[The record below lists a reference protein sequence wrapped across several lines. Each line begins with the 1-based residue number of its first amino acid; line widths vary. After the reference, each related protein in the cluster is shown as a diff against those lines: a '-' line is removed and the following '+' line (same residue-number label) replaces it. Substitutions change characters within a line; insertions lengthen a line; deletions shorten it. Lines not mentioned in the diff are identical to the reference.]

1 MAFDLSRQKRI
12 AVTGIA
18 NSGKTVFLTSLLW
31 QLHEF
36 EDANFFLE
44 NNVKISGFRE
54 VRRNSTFPFY
64 KFQDAMAKQGEWP
77 RKTKDVHQYVGE
89 FKRSDRA
96 RKQRVEFLD
105 FPGERIADAAIA
117 GYDDF
122 GDWSDHMFDY
132 FESDSGYRKAAH
144 EFRRESELVLS
155 EHESRYRSEAE
166 NGNRHPRQ
174 GLKRI
179 RHQIRKGLDDVLSR
193 RHGGC
198 DHLRRQIVHG
208 YRRVLARYA
217 LDCKPLISPSV
228 FLLDRQGDAARP
240 APPDVLAE
248 KRVCGLDASSEFAP
262 LPKHLRETHPG
273 LVREM
278 QAHYQRYRREL
289 VRPLFQNL
297 ADSQSMIV
305 LVDIPS
311 LLLGGVDRYNDNR
324 QIVLDLFETMQG
336 GSSIGSLL
344 KQLRFWSPALQ
355 RIAFV
360 ATKADLVRKSDLRAG
375 RLKSLLRS
383 MNRRAKGLFPDAKME
398 WFDCS
403 VCISTTQTE
412 DDMLRGVPIQENPK
426 RLPMEFEVSLL
437 PEEWP
442 SDWNRESYLFPS
454 VFPHPPRNYQTP
466 PRHRNLDAIFD
477 FVAMY

>member
-1 MAFDLSRQKRI
+1 MAFDLSRRKRI

-18 NSGKTVFLTSLLW
+18 TSGKTVFLTSLLW

-44 NNVKISGFRE
+44 NNVKITGFRE
-54 VRRNSTFPFY
+54 VRRHSTFPFY

-77 RKTKDVHQYVGE
+77 DRTKDVHQYVGE

-96 RKQRVEFLD
+96 WKQRLEFLD

-117 GYDDF
+117 GFDDF
-122 GDWSDHMFDY
+122 GDWSDHMFDH
-132 FESDSGYRKAAH
+132 FESDSGYREAAH
-144 EFRRESELVLS
+144 EYRRESELVLS
-155 EHESRYRSEAE
+155 EPENRSRS
-166 NGNRHPRQ
+166 G
-174 GLKRI
+174 RI
-179 RHQIRKGLDDVLSR
+179 RKVLNDVLSR
-193 RHGGC
+193 RQDGC
-198 DHLRRQIVHG
+198 GHLRDHIVRG
-208 YRRVLARYA
+208 YRKVLARYA

-240 APPDVLAE
+240 APLDVLAE
-248 KRVCGLDASSEFAP
+248 ERLCGLDTSSEFAP
-262 LPKHLRETHPG
+262 IPKHLRETHPG
-273 LVREM
+273 LVQEM
-278 QAHYQRYRREL
+278 QTHYQRYRREL
-289 VRPLFQNL
+289 VRPLFQDL

-311 LLLGGVDRYNDNR
+311 LLLGGVDRFNDNR
-324 QIVLDLFETMQG
+324 QIVLDLFEAMQG

-344 KQLRFWSPALQ
+344 RQLRFWSPALQ

-360 ATKADLVRKSDLRAG
+360 ATKADLVRKSDLKTG

-383 MNRRAKGLFPDAKME
+383 MNRRAKNLLPDAEVE

-403 VCISTTQTE
+403 VCISTTQVDDDKLSGVLVE
-412 DDMLRGVPIQENPK
+412 DNPK
-426 RLPMEFEVSLL
+426 RLQIEFPVPAL

-442 SDWNRESYLFPS
+442 SDWNQESYQFPS
-454 VFPHPPRNYQTP
+454 VFPLPPRNYQTP
-466 PRHRNLDAIFD
+466 PRHRNLDTVFD

>member
-1 MAFDLSRQKRI
+1 MAFDLSRRKRI
-12 AVTGIA
+12 AITGIA

-36 EDANFFLE
+36 ADANFFLG
-44 NNVKISGFRE
+44 NGVKITGFRE

-77 RKTKDVHQYVGE
+77 RKTEDVHQYVGE
-89 FKRSDRA
+89 FKRSDRS
-96 RKQRVEFLD
+96 RKQRMEFLD

-122 GDWSDHMFDY
+122 GDWSDHMFDH
-132 FESDSGYRKAAH
+132 FESDSGYREAAH
-144 EFRRESELVLS
+144 EYRRESELVLS
-155 EHESRYRSEAE
+155 EPENRSRS
-166 NGNRHPRQ
+166 G
-174 GLKRI
+174 I
-179 RHQIRKGLDDVLSR
+179 REVLGDVLSR
-193 RHGGC
+193 RQGGC
-198 DHLRRQIVHG
+198 DHLRDQIVRG
-208 YRRVLARYA
+208 YRKVLARYA

-228 FLLDRQGDAARP
+228 FLLDCQGKVAEP
-240 APPDVLAE
+240 ALPDVLAE
-248 KRVCGLDASSEFAP
+248 ERLCGLDASSEFAP
-262 LPKHLRETHPG
+262 LPKHLRETHPR

-278 QAHYQRYRREL
+278 QAHYQRYRKEL

-324 QIVLDLFETMQG
+324 QIVLDLFETIQG
-336 GSSIGSLL
+336 DSSIGSLL
-344 KQLRFWSPALQ
+344 RQLRFWSPALQ

-360 ATKADLVRKSDLRAG
+360 ATKADLVRKSDLKAG

-383 MNRRAKGLFPDAKME
+383 MNRKVRDSLPDAKVE

-403 VCISTTQTE
+403 VCISTTQM
-412 DDMLRGVPIQENPK
+412 DDDKLRGVPVEGNPK
-426 RLPMEFEVSLL
+426 RLRMEFPVSPL

-442 SDWNRESYLFPS
+442 SDWNRESYQFPS

-466 PRHRNLDAIFD
+466 PRHRNLDTVFD